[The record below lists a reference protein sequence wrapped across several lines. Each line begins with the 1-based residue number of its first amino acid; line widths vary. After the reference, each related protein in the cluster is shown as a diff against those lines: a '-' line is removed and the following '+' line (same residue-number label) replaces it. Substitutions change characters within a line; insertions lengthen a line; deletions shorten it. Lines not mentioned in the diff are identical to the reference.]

1 MWFKKKLIAPTI
13 TVVMVNSMS
22 MSGGKSI
29 YEIKDYKEYFKLVDT
44 RAVIFMTEDN
54 LLIQETEGVVLTCQL
69 SDELLQQFMSSMKS

>member
-1 MWFKKKLIAPTI
+1 
-13 TVVMVNSMS
+13 MVNSMS